1 MATVRQ
7 KSYAKINLTLNV
19 TGEEGGFHTL
29 DSVVASVDL
38 YDLVVLKKRKDKLVS
53 ITMHGCDSETIPFEN
68 NNAVRAAENFISQF
82 DTCGADITV
91 YKNIPMG
98 LGLGGSSADAAGV
111 LCGLA
116 KLYKIDDVARLKL
129 LADGVGSD
137 TRYMLTGGYAR
148 LFGRGDIVKQIDSRL
163 RLDIL
168 LLAPKQSVSTA
179 ECYKRFNAP
188 YSSGYD
194 GAERAVENSDKTALA
209 KYVCN
214 DLTAPAITLSDEVQ
228 TAIDE
233 LKEFDPLAVNM
244 TGSGS
249 GVYAVFENP
258 EFCAYAKSRYRG
270 KFRAIQLKTIIPKI

>member
-1 MATVRQ
+1 MGTVRC

-38 YDLVVLKKRKDKLVS
+38 YDLIVLKKRRDRLVS
-53 ITMHGCDSETIPFEN
+53 ITMHGCGSEQIPFES
-68 NNAVRAAENFISQF
+68 NNAVKAAESFINEF

-98 LGLGGSSADAAGV
+98 LGLGGSSADSAGV
-111 LCGLA
+111 LNGLA
-116 KLYKIDDVARLKL
+116 RLYKIDDRAKLKL

-137 TRYMLTGGYAR
+137 TRYMLSGGYAR
-148 LFGRGDIVKQIDSRL
+148 LFGRGDIVKPIDSRL

-179 ECYKRFNAP
+179 ECYKRFNAA
-188 YSSGYD
+188 YSKGLD
-194 GAERAVENSDKTALA
+194 GAEQAVENEDKIELA
-209 KYVCN
+209 KYICN
-214 DLTAPAITLSDEVQ
+214 DLTAPAISLSDEVQ
-228 TAIDE
+228 TALDE

-249 GVYAVFENP
+249 GVYAIFENP

-270 KFRAIQLKTIIPKI
+270 KFRAIQLKTIIPKN